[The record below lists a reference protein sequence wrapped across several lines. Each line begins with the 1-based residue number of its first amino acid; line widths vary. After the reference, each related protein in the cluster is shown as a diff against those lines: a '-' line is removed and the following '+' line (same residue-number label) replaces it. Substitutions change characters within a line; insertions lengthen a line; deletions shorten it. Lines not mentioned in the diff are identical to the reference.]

1 MVCRTKNGTLT
12 YFRKEIAYQDEN
24 CKKDIEKN
32 LRGERVRL
40 IWEIYETD
48 DVCTILLISLS
59 EMRTWVRKG

>member
-12 YFRKEIAYQDEN
+12 YFRKEIAHQDEN

-32 LRGERVRL
+32 LRGER
-40 IWEIYETD
+40 EIYETD

-59 EMRTWVRKG
+59 EMRT